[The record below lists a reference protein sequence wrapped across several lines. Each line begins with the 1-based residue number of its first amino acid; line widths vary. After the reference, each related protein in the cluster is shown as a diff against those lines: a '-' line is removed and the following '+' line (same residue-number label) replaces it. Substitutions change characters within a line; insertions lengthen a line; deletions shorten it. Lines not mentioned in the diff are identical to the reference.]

1 MGGQNLPHNIET
13 QAGAPRL
20 GGVERLEN
28 PRYLLGGNT
37 DPTIA
42 DAQLDL
48 QSGAETFQAQRAPR
62 GHGLDGILHHIEHGP
77 AQGAGVKGQRPHRG
91 VPLQHDGHALLRR
104 TALHLRRPRLH
115 GRPDVLHA
123 QLDGAD
129 ADEGEIILHQLIE
142 TCQSGPDLAEGLH
155 HHGRALGRRIPEFL
169 LQQIDVQEEGA

>member
-1 MGGQNLPHNIET
+1 RDRAEGAWRSSSRRRKREDKGGALPRHTLHRHAAPMDGQNLPHNIET

-62 GHGLDGILHHIEHGP
+62 GHGLDGIL
-77 AQGAGVKGQRPHRG
+77 
-91 VPLQHDGHALLRR
+91 
-104 TALHLRRPRLH
+104 
-115 GRPDVLHA
+115 
-123 QLDGAD
+123 
-129 ADEGEIILHQLIE
+129 
-142 TCQSGPDLAEGLH
+142 
-155 HHGRALGRRIPEFL
+155 
-169 LQQIDVQEEGA
+169 